1 MINKPSKKEISKL
14 IPIAAALAVLSVLV
28 VLRIYKCPLDFV
40 FGIPCPLCG
49 ITRAFLALLHG
60 DISMAFY
67 YHPLWPV
74 ILLAGILYILY
85 LIGII
90 KASRAVHD
98 AGGCILCVLLILCYV
113 WRHLSG
119 SPVVRIHPDTS
130 LIFRIISL
138 FSKLT

>member
-1 MINKPSKKEISKL
+1 MINKPSKKEILKL
-14 IPIAAALAVLSVLV
+14 IPAAAALAMLSVLV

-49 ITRAFLALLHG
+49 ITRALLSLLDG

-74 ILLAGILYILY
+74 ILLAAILYVLY
-85 LIGII
+85 LTDII
-90 KASRAVHD
+90 KTSRAVHD
-98 AGGCILCVLLILCYV
+98 AGGCILCVLLILCYI

-130 LIFRIISL
+130 LMGRILSL
-138 FSKLT
+138 FSKLS